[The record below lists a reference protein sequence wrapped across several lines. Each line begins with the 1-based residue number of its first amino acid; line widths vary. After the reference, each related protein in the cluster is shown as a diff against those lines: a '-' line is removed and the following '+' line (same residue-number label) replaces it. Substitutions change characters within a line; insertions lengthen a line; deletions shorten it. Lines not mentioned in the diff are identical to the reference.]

1 MWCPKCKTEY
11 REGITVCA
19 DCGSTLVEAEQ
30 KKRVDICEINDDKAA
45 EEILEYLSYSGIQDV
60 EKETCDD
67 GSFKITV
74 AIEDEKNAEKLFRG
88 YTLAKEEEKEKEA
101 EDKKTAQVLEQE
113 QEEQTEFD
121 VAESEAEDADSSNE
135 KEEEA
140 VLVEDEID
148 EDTVDLLYTSDK
160 KEYVKYADRYRD
172 LKFSGITFIIFGIIG
187 AVYLALSKTK
197 VIPLQYNIVVF
208 IILAALFAGFI
219 ISGIVSVVKS
229 QKLKHKIPKEE
240 ERTKQ
245 IKDWLNENVSDEK
258 IQAWSD
264 KNVSD
269 GENDLLITAHIRTL
283 LLKEYPEEK
292 KEYIEMIADEYY
304 EERFITE
311 D

>member
-19 DCGSTLVEAEQ
+19 DCGSTLVESEQ

-45 EEILEYLSYSGIQDV
+45 EEIVEYLSYSGIQNV
-60 EKETCDD
+60 EKETCED

-88 YTLAKEEEKEKEA
+88 YTLAKEEEKEAKEKQEANKSETEMDDESEEKTSENNVALEA
-101 EDKKTAQVLEQE
+101 ED
-113 QEEQTEFD
+113 
-121 VAESEAEDADSSNE
+121 
-135 KEEEA
+135 EA

-172 LKFSGITFIIFGIIG
+172 LKFSGITFIIFGVIG

-197 VIPLQYNIVVF
+197 VIPIQYNIVVF
-208 IILAALFAGFI
+208 CIIAVLFSGFI
-219 ISGIVSVVKS
+219 ISGIVSIVKS
-229 QKLKHKIPKEE
+229 QKLKHKIPEEE

-245 IKDWLNENVSDEK
+245 IKEWLDENISEEK
-258 IQAWSD
+258 VQEWSD

-283 LLKEYPEEK
+283 LLKEYPEEQ

-304 EERFITE
+304 EEKFITE
-311 D
+311 